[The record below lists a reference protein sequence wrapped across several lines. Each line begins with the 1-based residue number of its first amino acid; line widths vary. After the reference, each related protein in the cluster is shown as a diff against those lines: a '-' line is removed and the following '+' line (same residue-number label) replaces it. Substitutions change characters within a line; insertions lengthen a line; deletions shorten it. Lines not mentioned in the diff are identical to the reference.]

1 VRLCGPRLWTCRNQK
16 KRTFFLYG
24 KSRRRQPDE
33 SGAPSAPP
41 DHDAGGVDQWV
52 ALTMWAWMNFANL
65 LAVLR
70 GGGAGMMAGFVS
82 GLLGVSPGGIL
93 VPAVCLVLGVDQH
106 VAQGISLVAQIPP
119 TGLNGVS
126 EYRRRGQAV
135 PVEWVVAL
143 SLGFIVGGA
152 FGAIGARGLSDH
164 ALRWS
169 FVGYLMVLAAI
180 AALRSR
186 RSPSS
191 MPEQPVTAHWAALVA
206 IGVAAGLSSGVL
218 GIGGGL
224 AVTALST
231 TLLRLGQHRAQA
243 MSLIL
248 TLLPLTIP
256 AALVYLTQGWAMPWW
271 SIAGVVAGLW
281 IATAIGA
288 RVANRL
294 PERLLRPTFI
304 VLILGMAAYMA
315 TRSPQ

>member
-1 VRLCGPRLWTCRNQK
+1 MWEWASFADV
-16 KRTFFLYG
+16 
-24 KSRRRQPDE
+24 
-33 SGAPSAPP
+33 
-41 DHDAGGVDQWV
+41 V
-52 ALTMWAWMNFANL
+52 ALL
-65 LAVLR
+65 K
-70 GGGAGMMAGFVS
+70 GGGAGMLAGFVS

-93 VPAVCLVLGVDQH
+93 VPAVCIALDVDQH

-119 TGLNGVS
+119 TGLGGAS

-135 PVEWVVAL
+135 PVRWVVAL
-143 SLGFIVGGA
+143 ASGFIGG
-152 FGAIGARGLSDH
+152 GAIGAIMAGGLSDH

-169 FVGYLMVLAAI
+169 FVFYLLILAAI
-180 AALRSR
+180 AALRSP

-191 MPEQPVTAHWAALVA
+191 LPEQPAAPHWIALAA

-231 TLLRLGQHRAQA
+231 ALLHLGQHRAQA

-248 TLLPLTIP
+248 TMLPLTIP
-256 AALVYLTQGWAMPWW
+256 AAAIYLAQGWALPWW
-271 SIAGVVAGLW
+271 SIAGVVGGLW

-294 PERLLRPTFI
+294 PERVLRPTFI

-315 TRSPQ
+315 SRSQ

>member
-1 VRLCGPRLWTCRNQK
+1 M
-16 KRTFFLYG
+16 
-24 KSRRRQPDE
+24 
-33 SGAPSAPP
+33 
-41 DHDAGGVDQWV
+41 
-52 ALTMWAWMNFANL
+52 MWAWVNLASL
-65 LAVLR
+65 LAVLK
-70 GGGAGMMAGFVS
+70 GSGAGAMAGFVS

-93 VPAVCLVLGVDQH
+93 VPAVCITLGVDQH

-119 TGLNGVS
+119 TGLGGVS

-135 PVEWVVAL
+135 PVAWVVAL
-143 SLGFIVGGA
+143 SAGFVVGGA
-152 FGAIGARGLSDH
+152 FGAIAAGGLSGH
-164 ALRWS
+164 TLRWS
-169 FVGYLMVLAAI
+169 FVGYLLILAAI
-180 AALRSR
+180 AAVRSP

-191 MPEQPVTAHWAALVA
+191 NPEEPAAPHGVALAA

-231 TLLRLGQHRAQA
+231 TLLHLGQHRAQA

-256 AALVYLTQGWAMPWW
+256 AAAIYLAQGWALPWW
-271 SIAGVVAGLW
+271 SIAGVIGGLW

-294 PERLLRPTFI
+294 PERMLRPTFI

-315 TRSPQ
+315 TRSG

>member
-1 VRLCGPRLWTCRNQK
+1 MW
-16 KRTFFLYG
+16 
-24 KSRRRQPDE
+24 D
-33 SGAPSAPP
+33 GA
-41 DHDAGGVDQWV
+41 
-52 ALTMWAWMNFANL
+52 NFANPLAL
-65 LAVLR
+65 LK
-70 GGGAGMMAGFVS
+70 GGGAGAMAGFVS

-93 VPAVCLVLGVDQH
+93 VPAVCITLSVDQH

-119 TGLNGVS
+119 TGLSGVS

-135 PVEWVVAL
+135 PVQWVVAL
-143 SLGFIVGGA
+143 SIGFVIGGA
-152 FGAIGARGLSDH
+152 LGAVGAGGLSDR

-169 FVGYLMVLAAI
+169 FVGYLLILATI
-180 AALRSR
+180 AALRSGR
-186 RSPSS
+186 PPSA
-191 MPEQPVTAHWAALVA
+191 MPEEPATAHRAALVA

-231 TLLRLGQHRAQA
+231 TVLHLGQHRAQA

-256 AALVYLTQGWAMPWW
+256 AAVIYLAQGWAIPWW
-271 SIAGVVAGLW
+271 SIAGVVSGLW

-294 PERLLRPTFI
+294 PERVLRPTF
-304 VLILGMAAYMA
+304 VVMILGMAAYMA
-315 TRSPQ
+315 ARH